1 MWVAS
6 RPISF
11 HRHLP
16 IISNI
21 LQKFIHRPWLISRPR
36 RNICADE
43 RRSAI
48 FEGLDYLLVVVIDIF
63 LGIVREQPLRY
74 QGGKF
79 SWIFFG
85 GIPVHALYAL
95 LVVETEALGV
105 SDALESMR

>member
-1 MWVAS
+1 
-6 RPISF
+6 
-11 HRHLP
+11 
-16 IISNI
+16 
-21 LQKFIHRPWLISRPR
+21 
-36 RNICADE
+36 
-43 RRSAI
+43 
-48 FEGLDYLLVVVIDIF
+48 
-63 LGIVREQPLRY
+63 VREQPLRY